1 MTRSNMYDDTVTWNP
16 FKGCR
21 FGCSYCKPSFQ
32 AQAKRQKKNCL
43 DCYAFTPHE
52 HEDRLTKIP
61 KGKRVFVCGNG
72 DIAFASPSFLDRIV
86 GAVAS
91 DAARYPGQEYYFQ
104 SKAPIVFKRI
114 LSDLPDQAV
123 LVTTLETNRDCGYR
137 LHVGNA
143 APEPTRRWSIFR
155 GIDYP
160 RKVVTVEPIMDFDL
174 HTFAGML
181 MDLEPEAVW
190 IGFNSR
196 PKQIKLP
203 EPDEGKVVKLIDAL
217 LMNGIPVR
225 GKDLRG
231 IVPSMLDI
239 TGGAS

>member
-21 FGCSYCKPSFQ
+21 FDCSYCKPSFQ
-32 AQAKRQKKNCL
+32 AQAKRQKQNCQS
-43 DCYAFTPHE
+43 CYEFKPHE
-52 HEDRLTKIP
+52 HEERLKKIP

-72 DIAFASPSFLDRIV
+72 DIAFTPPGFLDRIV
-86 GAVAS
+86 AAVAADS
-91 DAARYPGQEYYFQ
+91 ARNPGKEYYFQ

-114 LSDLPDQAV
+114 LSDLPEGAV
-123 LVTTLETNRDCGYR
+123 LVTTLETNRDNGYR
-137 LHVGNA
+137 LHVSKG
-143 APEPTRRWSIFR
+143 APVPTRRWSIFK
-155 GIDYP
+155 GLDYP
-160 RKVVTVEPIMDFDL
+160 RKVVTVEPLLEFDL
-174 HTFAGML
+174 QTFAGML
-181 MDLEPEAVW
+181 IDIAPESVW